1 MNMLVDS
8 VICNERQSW
17 PGVVVGGSN
26 NDNKNKNPDSK
37 VPRKVGQGAV
47 LSA

>member
-17 PGVVVGGSN
+17 PGVVVGGNN

-37 VPRKVGQGAV
+37 VPRKVAQGAV